1 MISTVGG
8 EMGQVE
14 AVRRL
19 RRFVA
24 LAMAFFLVLMGQG
37 ELLAQQAFYGPGAA
51 PGYSQPVYPQPQL
64 YNQQAYAPRPYAP
77 YSQPSYGYGYGY
89 PSQTYQ
95 QPYSVPA
102 QSYPLQGYSQQRSG
116 TAQSAAQGLNA
127 QQLEQLVAPIA
138 LYPDT
143 LMAQILAAAT
153 YPGQVVEADRWR
165 RAQGNAGADQIA
177 GGADLQSWDPSV
189 KGLTAFPQVLA
200 EMDQNLGWTSA
211 LGSAYYNQPQ
221 DVLEAVQVLRRRAE
235 AAGNLQS
242 TPQQSVSYN
251 QDNVVVQPPDPQM
264 VYVPSY
270 DPWTVYGDPVTP
282 YPGFSL
288 LGALGSLFDSSIGS
302 SAVQFGLGI
311 AMNAFSHMSWGWL
324 GWGLNWLAQAI
335 FFHQSNYF
343 TQSTTVADW
352 GLPHGGPRAYP
363 GGAGAHGFYGSSNGY
378 GRGGGGYG
386 GLIRTGAP
394 IVRMPAYGGNRTGQG
409 YGLGYQ
415 GRGYQSQGY
424 QGQGNQRQ
432 GYSRSFQLA
441 YNHEPQIGRRPQQG
455 YGGEG
460 FYGRAGAGYGGSM
473 QAYRAPAATYGRG
486 NSYSRGS
493 NSFMSKNDMRGWKA
507 PSNSGGSHFF
517 GGGQSFG
524 GGHPPKAPKGFGGH
538 SGGGAA
544 MAVGV
549 AMVADIIEER

>member
-1 MISTVGG
+1 
-8 EMGQVE
+8 MGQVE

-19 RRFVA
+19 RRLVA
-24 LAMAFFLVLMGQG
+24 LAMAFFLMLMGQG
-37 ELLAQQAFYGPGAA
+37 ELLAQQAFYGPGAGS
-51 PGYSQPVYPQPQL
+51 GYAQPVYPQPQL
-64 YNQQAYAPRPYAP
+64 YNQQSYAPQPYALS
-77 YSQPSYGYGYGY
+77 SQPNYGYYGYGSSSQAY
-89 PSQTYQ
+89 PQPY
-95 QPYSVPA
+95 QPYSAPA
-102 QSYPLQGYSQQRSG
+102 QSYPQQGYPQLGSQPG
-116 TAQSAAQGLNA
+116 YGAAQPAAQGLNS

-143 LMAQILAAAT
+143 LIAQILAAAT

-165 RAQGNAGADQIA
+165 RGQGNAGADQIA
-177 GGADLQSWDPSV
+177 LGADLQSWDPSV
-189 KGLTAFPQVLA
+189 KGLTAFPQVLT
-200 EMDQNLGWTSA
+200 EMDQNLRWTSA

-221 DVLEAVQVLRRRAE
+221 DVLEAVQVLRHRAE

-251 QDNVVVQPPDPQM
+251 QGNVVVQPPDPQM

-270 DPWTVYGDPVTP
+270 DPWSVYGNPVTP

-343 TQSTTVADW
+343 TQSRAVADW

-363 GGAGAHGFYGSSNGY
+363 GSAGAQGFYGSSNGY
-378 GRGGGGYG
+378 GRVGGGYG
-386 GLIRTGAP
+386 GAIRTGAP
-394 IVRMPAYGGNRTGQG
+394 IVRMPAYGGNRAGQG

-415 GRGYQSQGY
+415 GRGYEG
-424 QGQGNQRQ
+424 Q
-432 GYSRSFQLA
+432 GYSRPFQLA
-441 YNHEPQIGRRPQQG
+441 YNHSPQIGSRPQQG
-455 YGGEG
+455 YGGAG

-473 QAYRAPAATYGRG
+473 QAYRSPAASYGRG

-493 NSFMSKNDMRGWKA
+493 NSFMSKNSMKGWKA
-507 PSNSGGSHFF
+507 PSNSGGPHFF
-517 GGGQSFG
+517 GGGHGFG
-524 GGHPPKAPKGFGGH
+524 GGHAPKAPKGFGGH
-538 SGGGAA
+538 SGGG
-544 MAVGV
+544 GHGGGSGHGG
-549 AMVADIIEER
+549 RHH

>member
-1 MISTVGG
+1 
-8 EMGQVE
+8 MGLVE

-19 RRFVA
+19 RRMVA
-24 LAMAFFLVLMGQG
+24 LATAFFLMLMGQG
-37 ELLAQQAFYGPGAA
+37 QLLAQQAFYGPGAA
-51 PGYSQPVYPQPQL
+51 SGYAQPVYPQPQL
-64 YNQQAYAPRPYAP
+64 YNQQGFAPRTYRS
-77 YSQPSYGYGYGY
+77 YSQPDNGYGLGYFY

-95 QPYSVPA
+95 QPYSTPA
-102 QSYPLQGYSQQRSG
+102 QSYPQQTSQQRYG
-116 TAQSAAQGLNA
+116 AAQGLNA

-143 LMAQILAAAT
+143 LIAQILAAAT

-165 RAQGNAGADQIA
+165 RAQGNGGADQIA
-177 GGADLQSWDPSV
+177 LGADLQSWDPSV

-200 EMDQNLGWTSA
+200 EMDQNLRWTSA

-221 DVLEAVQVLRRRAE
+221 DVLEAVQVLRHRAE

-251 QDNVVVQPPDPQM
+251 QGSVVVQPPDPQM

-288 LGALGSLFDSSIGS
+288 LGALGSLFNSSIGS

-335 FFHQSNYF
+335 FFHQSSYF

-394 IVRMPAYGGNRTGQG
+394 IVRVPAYGGNRTGQG

-415 GRGYQSQGY
+415 GRGYQ
-424 QGQGNQRQ
+424 GQE
-432 GYSRSFQLA
+432 YSRPFQLA
-441 YNHEPQIGRRPQQG
+441 YNHSSQNGSRPQQG
-455 YGGEG
+455 YGGAG
-460 FYGRAGAGYGGSM
+460 FYGRTGAGYGGAGYGGSM
-473 QAYRAPAATYGRG
+473 QSYRAPAASYSRG

-493 NSFMSKNDMRGWKA
+493 NSFMSKNSMKGWKA
-507 PSNSGGSHFF
+507 PSSSGSHFF
-517 GGGQSFG
+517 GGGHSFG
-524 GGHPPKAPKGFGGH
+524 GGHAPKAPKGFGGH
-538 SGGGAA
+538 SGGG
-544 MAVGV
+544 GHGGGGSHGG
-549 AMVADIIEER
+549 RHH